1 MIKPCEIVIE
11 FEYQRAIVSCKA
23 SKHGEIVF
31 FSAQKA
37 AKLFKYSLN
46 PCSMRA
52 TRYAARGA
60 TYELK
65 LKDWRYRSG

>member
-1 MIKPCEIVIE
+1 MIKLSPIAIE
-11 FEYQRAIVSCKA
+11 FEYQKPIKA
-23 SKHGEIVF
+23 EKHRNMAKKCFLGP
-31 FSAQKA
+31 QKA

-52 TRYAARGA
+52 TRYAVRSA
-60 TYELK
+60 TKLK